1 VESVPARA
9 QSHEITEGGLLGGK
23 IRYRQFAAGHR
34 SGFEPVLLAAS
45 VNALAGERVLEAGCG
60 AGAALLC
67 LGHRISGLTGLG
79 LEIAADLAALAND
92 NFKINRLGNFS
103 SLCWDVEQH
112 GIEGKFDHVMANPPW
127 HGASST
133 HSPDKLRALAHHAGP
148 SLLANWVARLTDCL
162 KPRGSLTLILPA
174 AAFAEAAGHLRAQG
188 FGAVTLFPLWPRA
201 GRAAKLTI
209 IAARLGGRGP
219 DRVSSGLIL
228 HDEAGITPAA
238 QAVLRDGAA
247 INLNAELRA

>member
-1 VESVPARA
+1 MENAPARL
-9 QSHEITEGGLLGGK
+9 QPQEITEGSLLSGK

-45 VNALAGERVLEAGCG
+45 VNAAAGDRVLEAGCG

-67 LGHRISGLTGLG
+67 LGHRIPGISGLG
-79 LEIAADLAALAND
+79 LEIAADLAALANE
-92 NFKINRLGNFS
+92 NFKINQLNGFS
-103 SLCWDVEQH
+103 SICWDVEQR
-112 GIEGKFDHVMANPPW
+112 GVEGRFDHIMANPPW
-127 HGASST
+127 HGASGT
-133 HSPDKLRALAHHAGP
+133 QSPDSLRALAHHARP

-174 AAFAEAAGHLRAQG
+174 AAFADAAGHLRARG

-201 GRAAKLTI
+201 GRAAKLTL

-219 DRVSSGLIL
+219 DRLLPGLVL
-228 HDEAGITPAA
+228 HDAAGITAAA
-238 QAVLRDGAA
+238 QAILRDGEA
-247 INLNAELRA
+247 IDLGG